1 MGERMRGDTI
11 IETRGLGF
19 TYLGRDQALTG
30 IDLTIKE
37 GSKTVFLGRNGAGK
51 STLFLHF
58 NGILKPTDG
67 EVIYDGMSLRY
78 DSRSLNR
85 LRYEVAVVLQNP
97 DDQIFSAT
105 VEEDVAFG
113 PMNQGL
119 ERDEVLNRV
128 DEALAMVGM
137 EELRER
143 SIQHLSFGQRKR
155 VALAGALAMRPRV
168 LIMDEPTAGL
178 DPKMVHELFEIAEEQ
193 NRKGLTIIISTHD
206 VETAYQWADE
216 IMVMDDGRLEYS
228 GKPEGFFKDTMLVH
242 RLCLVSPSL
251 FTMNRRIEARLN
263 RGESPYP
270 RTPEEMLLKIAPL
283 KEGGFGSLTIIPVRE
298 DTVGK
303 AFEDHLIDGVPKGVY
318 GRKARR
324 LISSE
329 LIHVDFHFNA
339 VENCI
344 GEVTEGRDCI
354 LFIDED
360 MVNKLKLR
368 IESLKSDFGSDIELR
383 IRH

>member
-1 MGERMRGDTI
+1 MGEKMERAI
-11 IETRGLGF
+11 IETKGLDF
-19 TYLGRDQALTG
+19 SYLGRNEALKD
-30 IDLTIKE
+30 IDLSIKE

-58 NGILKPTDG
+58 NGILRPTRG
-67 EVIYDGMSLRY
+67 EVLYDGRPIRY

-105 VEEDVAFG
+105 VEEDIAFG

-119 ERDEVLNRV
+119 ERKEVHDRV
-128 DEALAMVGM
+128 DEALAMVSM
-137 EELRER
+137 EELRKR
-143 SIQHLSFGQRKR
+143 PIQQLSFGQRKR

-193 NRKGLTIIISTHD
+193 NKKGLTIILSTHD
-206 VETAYQWADE
+206 VETAYHWADE
-216 IMVMDDGRLEYS
+216 IMVLNDGRLKYS
-228 GKPEGFFKDTMLVH
+228 GCPEEFFKDTMCVH
-242 RLCLVSPSL
+242 RLGLVTPAL
-251 FTMNRRIEARLN
+251 FTINQKFGARW
-263 RGESPYP
+263 RCGEQPYP
-270 RTPEEMLLKIAPL
+270 KTMEEMVQKIAPL
-283 KEGGFGSLTIIPVRE
+283 YNERTGRLTVVPVNGGAEPSVWEVAEGIS
-298 DTVGK
+298 K
-303 AFEDHLIDGVPKGVY
+303 AVY

-324 LISSE
+324 FIASKRV
-329 LIHVDFHFNA
+329 HVDFHFNA

-354 LFIDED
+354 LFIDEELLG
-360 MVNKLKLR
+360 NLKAKLC
-368 IESLKSDFGSDIELR
+368 SLKEDFGLHIELS
-383 IRH
+383 IGN